1 MTVRIYARAST
12 KEQNAE
18 RALSELVEFSK
29 DYGSEYVEYV
39 ENYSGTKL
47 DRPQLNKVLD
57 ESQDGD
63 ILLVESVDRLSRLN
77 EKDFKELKGKI
88 ESKGLRLIVAD
99 LPTTYRT
106 YTSDDITSGVMK
118 VINNMLIDLL
128 ATMAKLDN
136 DKRKERIKQGLL
148 LSGYK
153 PQGKSAD
160 KEKHDRIKQLLEA
173 GNMKKQEI
181 ANAVQC
187 GIATVYRVA
196 KEMK

>member
-160 KEKHDRIKQLLEA
+160 KEKHDRIKQLLGA

>member
-160 KEKHDRIKQLLEA
+160 KEKHNRIKQLLEA

>member
-63 ILLVESVDRLSRLN
+63 ILIVESVDRLSRLN